1 MNKISY
7 VIHLL
12 TSPQARL
19 LITHDEYIAAL
30 LAYFP
35 IGNQSV
41 SSSFD
46 DSKTYK
52 EYVTEEISP
61 IQAKSAVPLTV
72 DFSSNDIEPG
82 TLAYHRIKGLITAD
96 SRWYFSSKQFEQDL
110 LQAEDNPNIACHF
123 LHISSGG
130 GEAWY
135 LDRLSET
142 MRGLSKP
149 IYSFVEKVCGSAA
162 YYIGCHGSEVKALTQ
177 NDIIGCIGSMIGFW
191 DIDPYFETLGFRKI
205 EEYAHISDL
214 KNKKYNDLKDG
225 KPQQFIDE
233 ELEPLAIQFRE
244 AVCSSRTA
252 LASLDLDHPA
262 LRGETFDA
270 THAIDVGLIDGI
282 VTFNEA
288 LAEAH
293 ELGYKWSESRKQQ
306 RNRVLSLI

>member
-1 MNKISY
+1 MNKKAY
-7 VIHLL
+7 VIQLL
-12 TSPQARL
+12 TSPQTRL

-35 IGNQSV
+35 LGDRKT

-46 DSKTYK
+46 DTKRYQ
-52 EYVTEEISP
+52 EYVMDELITV
-61 IQAKSAVPLTV
+61 QAKSAVPLTV

-96 SRWYFSSKQFEQDL
+96 SRWYFSSKQLEQDL
-110 LQAEDNPNIACHF
+110 LQAEDNPNITCHF

-142 MRGLSKP
+142 MRALSKP
-149 IYSFVEKVCGSAA
+149 VYGFIEKLCGSAA
-162 YYIGCHGSEVKALTQ
+162 YYIGSHGVVLKALTQ
-177 NDIIGCIGSMIGFW
+177 NDIIGCIGAMIGFW
-191 DIDPYFETLGFRKI
+191 DIDPYFEALGFRKI

-214 KNKKYNDLKDG
+214 KNKKYNDLRNG
-225 KPQQFIDE
+225 KPEQYIAE
-233 ELEPLAIQFRE
+233 ELEPLAEQFRAE
-244 AVCSSRTA
+244 VREVRSA
-252 LASLDLDHPA
+252 LACLDFDHPA

-270 THAIDVGLIDGI
+270 LHAIEVGLIDGI

-288 LAEAH
+288 LSEAH
-293 ELGYKWSESRKQQ
+293 ELGYKWSEARKQQ
-306 RNRVLSLI
+306 RNKVLSLI

>member
-1 MNKISY
+1 MNKRAY
-7 VIHLL
+7 VIQLL

-35 IGNQSV
+35 LGNQSAV
-41 SSSFD
+41 ASLD
-46 DSKTYK
+46 DPKTYK
-52 EYVTEEISP
+52 EYIADELAPVR
-61 IQAKSAVPLTV
+61 AKSAVPLTI

-110 LQAEDNPNIACHF
+110 LQAEDNPNITCHF

-142 MRGLSKP
+142 MRSLSKP
-149 IYSFVEKVCGSAA
+149 IYSFFEKIGGSAA
-162 YYIGCHGSEVKALTQ
+162 FYIGCHGTTMKALTQ

-191 DIDPYFETLGFRKI
+191 DIDPYFEAMGFKKI

-214 KNKKYNDLKDG
+214 KNKKYNKLKAG
-225 KPQQFIDE
+225 EPQQFIDE
-233 ELEPLAIQFRE
+233 ELEPLAEQFRAE
-244 AVCSSRTA
+244 VRSVRPT
-252 LASLDLDHPA
+252 LAKLELDHPA

-270 THAIDVGLIDGI
+270 THAIDTGLIDGI
-282 VTFNEA
+282 ATFNEA
-288 LAEAH
+288 LAEAQ
-293 ELGYKWSESRKQQ
+293 ELGRKWSESRKQQ

>member
-1 MNKISY
+1 MNKKAY

-19 LITHDEYIAAL
+19 LITRDEYIAAL

-35 IGNQSV
+35 IGCSPV
-41 SSSFD
+41 SASLD
-46 DSKTYK
+46 DPKTYK
-52 EYVTEEISP
+52 ECIAEELEPVKNKSSVP
-61 IQAKSAVPLTV
+61 ITL
-72 DFSSNDIEPG
+72 DFTSNDIEPG
-82 TLAYHRIKGLITAD
+82 TLAYHRIKGLITTD
-96 SRWYFSSKQFEQDL
+96 SWWYFSSKQFEQDL
-110 LQAEDNPNIACHF
+110 LQAEENPNITCHF

-142 MRGLSKP
+142 MRSLSKP
-149 IYSFVEKVCGSAA
+149 IYSFFEKIGGSAA
-162 YYIGCHGSEVKALTQ
+162 FYIGCHGTTMKALTQ

-191 DIDPYFETLGFRKI
+191 DIDPYFEAMGFKKI

-214 KNKKYNDLKDG
+214 KNKKYNDLKGG
-225 KPQQFIDE
+225 KPQQYIDE
-233 ELEPLAIQFRE
+233 ELEPLAEQFRE
-244 AVCSSRTA
+244 EVRCSRQQ

-270 THAIDVGLIDGI
+270 MHAIEVGLIDGI
-282 VTFNEA
+282 TTFNEA

-293 ELGYKWSESRKQQ
+293 SLGEKWQKARNQH

>member
-1 MNKISY
+1 MNKKAY

-19 LITHDEYIAAL
+19 LITSDEYVAAL

-35 IGNQSV
+35 IGGQSATA
-41 SSSFD
+41 FLD
-46 DSKTYK
+46 DPKTYK
-52 EYVTEEISP
+52 EYVAEELEP
-61 IQAKSAVPLTV
+61 VKAKASIPLTL

-96 SRWYFSSKQFEQDL
+96 SCWYFSSKQFQQDL
-110 LQAEDNPNIACHF
+110 LQAEENPSITCHF

-142 MRGLSKP
+142 MRNLSKP
-149 IYSFVEKVCGSAA
+149 VYSFAEKVCGSAA
-162 YYIGCHGSEVKALTQ
+162 YYIGCHGVVMKSLTQ

-191 DIDPYFETLGFRKI
+191 DIDPYFEALGFKKI

-214 KNKKYNDLKDG
+214 KNVKFNNVKKG
-225 KPQQFIDE
+225 KPEQFIAE
-233 ELEPLAIQFRE
+233 ELDPLAEQFRE
-244 AVCSSRTA
+244 EVRSSRSA
-252 LASLDLDHPA
+252 LMALDLDHPA

-270 THAIDVGLIDGI
+270 THATEVGLIDGLA
-282 VTFNEA
+282 TLDEA

-293 ELGYKWSESRKQQ
+293 ALGQKWENTRKQHRQ
-306 RNRVLSLI
+306 RVLSLI